1 MKFLYTLA
9 KPTVLLSPT
18 PMCVLDESRV
28 HLITKYA
35 SVVLNPSILRFWL
48 DLQRFVYPSHPCSW
62 LTALKT
68 VVIATR
74 AVSIFA
80 DALVLILTCIRILGS
95 YRMAKSARLENSISQ
110 VLMRKGWFYFRSYRQ
125 RFITCST
132 GITFFLCVVR
142 VESYLWRTGLESSR

>member
-18 PMCVLDESRV
+18 PMCVLDEFRV

-80 DALVLILTCIRILGS
+80 DALVLILTCIRILES
-95 YRMAKSARLENSISQ
+95 YRMAKSARLGNSISQ
-110 VLMRKGWFYFRSYRQ
+110 VLMRKGPFYFRSYRW

-132 GITFFLCVVR
+132 GITFFLCVV
-142 VESYLWRTGLESSR
+142 EFFLWRTGSESSR